1 MNTTETSRKI
11 FLKMLG
17 NINPEAVVSDLIKY
31 NKNSHTL
38 AIPTENLHYNLERG
52 VRVIGFGKAVLG
64 IANHFVK
71 TIPNHITEGALS
83 LPAGMSNS
91 EDAQKAIEQ
100 CKEVKIQVFEG
111 AKNNLPDSQSF
122 AACKKILDCVKDLDE
137 DDLVIVIITG
147 GGSALLPHPIPGL
160 SLQEKVGL
168 IEALSKA
175 GADIVEL
182 NTVRR
187 QLSLVKGGGLAKFLY
202 PAKVL
207 TLIVSDVIGDPLDL
221 IASGPTVPVTVSC
234 ARAVLQKYNLEDKLS
249 ETVLESLDNISNPS
263 DYFENINNIILANNS
278 LALKKAEAHAL
289 EEKCRCILVSS
300 KISGEA
306 KDVGKVWSEI
316 TRRLIE
322 GNLPDH
328 LDLFVKLQ
336 SDLDL
341 NDVRDIQNSY
351 NAGSPLVIIGG
362 GETTVR
368 VRGSG
373 KGGRNQEMV
382 LSFAMQSSDIL
393 KSRVDCE
400 FLSCGTDGIDG
411 PTDAAGALVSRSIWV
426 RAESLALEAAPFL
439 AENDSYN
446 FWKECGGLVLT
457 GHTGTNLMDVNILYL
472 CKS

>member
-1 MNTTETSRKI
+1 M
-11 FLKMLG
+11 
-17 NINPEAVVSDLIKY
+17 
-31 NKNSHTL
+31 
-38 AIPTENLHYNLERG
+38 
-52 VRVIGFGKAVLG
+52 
-64 IANHFVK
+64 
-71 TIPNHITEGALS
+71 
-83 LPAGMSNS
+83 
-91 EDAQKAIEQ
+91 
-100 CKEVKIQVFEG
+100 
-111 AKNNLPDSQSF
+111 
-122 AACKKILDCVKDLDE
+122 
-137 DDLVIVIITG
+137 
-147 GGSALLPHPIPGL
+147 
-160 SLQEKVGL
+160 
-168 IEALSKA
+168 
-175 GADIVEL
+175 
-182 NTVRR
+182 
-187 QLSLVKGGGLAKFLY
+187 
-202 PAKVL
+202 KVL

-249 ETVLESLDNISNPS
+249 ETVLESLDNKSNPS

-289 EEKCRCILVSS
+289 EEKCRCFLVSS

-316 TRRLIE
+316 TRRLIK